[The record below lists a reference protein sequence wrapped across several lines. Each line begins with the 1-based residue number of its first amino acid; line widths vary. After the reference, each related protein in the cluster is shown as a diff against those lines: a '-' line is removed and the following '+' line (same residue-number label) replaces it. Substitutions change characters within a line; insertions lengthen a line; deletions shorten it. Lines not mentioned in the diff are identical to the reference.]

1 MDDFLTVTAT
11 GANITTSGTSS
22 RIAIPTASSG
32 EIPRYVRVIA
42 TAAAHV
48 RLGIST
54 VTAVAGD
61 LMVQPADSVTLAIPR
76 GFTHVAAIQD
86 TAAGTV
92 NIVPLEDC

>member
-1 MDDFLTVTAT
+1 MDYLTIVKT
-11 GANITTSGTSS
+11 GANIATGAAS
-22 RIAIPTASSG
+22 ANVPIPTAQSG

-48 RLGIST
+48 KLGT
-54 VTAVAGD
+54 AGVAAVAAD
-61 LMVQPADSVTLAIPR
+61 LMVQPADSVTLVVPR
-76 GFTHVAAIQD
+76 GMTHIAAIQD